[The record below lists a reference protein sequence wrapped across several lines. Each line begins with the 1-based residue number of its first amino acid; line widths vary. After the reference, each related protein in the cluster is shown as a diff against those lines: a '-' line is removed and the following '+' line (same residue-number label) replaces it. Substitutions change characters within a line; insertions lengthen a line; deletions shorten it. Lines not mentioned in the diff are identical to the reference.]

1 MIRIFVTVFRY
12 DYGLRNEWFILIH
25 PYFQCAIKRR
35 FCRSYVKIVPN
46 PKKICCPMYF
56 ECVPDIKKQ
65 KIDGR
70 QMGKLGDTIESIN
83 YGLDLFLFLCR
94 CRLNSYSPVFRTIKI
109 INFNLKKI
117 CDIFRNMFRQFFC
130 HLQKQNN
137 VCNCKESFKLT

>member
-1 MIRIFVTVFRY
+1 
-12 DYGLRNEWFILIH
+12 
-25 PYFQCAIKRR
+25 
-35 FCRSYVKIVPN
+35 
-46 PKKICCPMYF
+46 MYF

-117 CDIFRNMFRQFFC
+117 CDVLETCFDSSSVIFRNRTMYAIARKV
-130 HLQKQNN
+130 LN
-137 VCNCKESFKLT
+137 